1 MNILPINLD
10 DLIHARSVESVRR
23 EFKKTWSEEIKQI
36 LLRSICAFANDFFN
50 LNGGYIIIGIED
62 KNGQPI
68 LPPHGLDGQ
77 NIDEIQ
83 KWIRGKCKR
92 IVPEYQP
99 VISPEIYQNKQIL
112 VIWVPAGDVRP
123 YQAPK
128 IVIDKKDQ
136 KTLSDDDKGNCY
148 YVRQVSETIEAKGE
162 ILTQLMQMAAKVPF
176 DDRRNLA
183 VSIDVISPTLVRNFL
198 SDIKSE
204 LVTSGNVIPELD
216 LYRNL
221 RITAPI
227 NSHEVPRNVALL
239 FFVDNPEQYFPGAR
253 IEIVQFGDD
262 TGGNLIEEKIFR
274 GPLHHQLRQALDY
287 LNNFSTTMIRKVP
300 NQATAQRTVA
310 FPYEAMEEALVNAVY
325 HRSYEGVPEPVKV
338 YLYPDRLEIISYP
351 GPVQGIEMRH
361 FQPGAMIPPVPY
373 RNRRIGDFLKDL
385 DLAEA
390 RGTGIPKIR
399 RKMTEN
405 GSPDPSFDFDETRT
419 YFRVTLP
426 AHPQYIVIHALRE
439 SSHLWA
445 VGERQRAILNLES
458 SLNRVPK
465 SGALIA
471 QIIEYRTSLG
481 DFSTAEKLFRDIE
494 SDLTIMDRHLPYT
507 AMAKILLDKGQFKRA
522 SEILEQAPLPIQ
534 IDDTVELAILYKR
547 AKRFQEAHQIFS
559 ENYEFIKND
568 PKSLQEYAQT
578 KINLS
583 KKSRDIHTKKRLNR
597 EAVELLRRAI
607 QLSDD
612 KVRNAWCWF
621 DLAKTLNWL
630 RASETEI
637 LQAYSRAM
645 ELLPDEPRFRES
657 YEARRSKKDG

>member
-10 DLIHARSVESVRR
+10 DLIHARSVESVKI
-23 EFKKTWSEEIKQI
+23 EFKKTWSQPISESV
-36 LLRSICAFANDFFN
+36 LHSICAFANDFFN

-62 KNGQPI
+62 QGNGQAI
-68 LPPHGLDGQ
+68 LPPNGLDGK
-77 NIDEIQ
+77 NLDEIQ
-83 KWIRGKCKR
+83 KWIRGNCKR
-92 IVPEYQP
+92 IIPEYQP
-99 VISPEIYQNKQIL
+99 VISPEIYQDKQIL
-112 VIWVPAGDVRP
+112 VIWVPAGDIRP

-128 IVIDKKDQ
+128 
-136 KTLSDDDKGNCY
+136 TLSGGEKAY
-148 YVRQVSETIEAKGE
+148 YVRPGSATVEAKGE

-204 LVTSGNVIPELD
+204 LVARGNLIPEVD

-221 RITAPI
+221 RITVPI
-227 NSHEVPRNVALL
+227 NSHEVPKNVALL

-262 TGGNLIEEKIFR
+262 AGGNLIEEKIFR

-287 LNNFSTTMIRKVP
+287 LNNFSTTMVRKVP
-300 NQATAQRTVA
+300 NQATVHKTVA

-325 HRSYEGVPEPVKV
+325 HRSYESVPEPVKV

-351 GPVQGIEMRH
+351 GPVPGIEMRH

-458 SLNRVPK
+458 SLNQVPK
-465 SGALIA
+465 AGALIA

-507 AMAKILLDKGQFKRA
+507 AMAKILLDKGLFKRA

-559 ENYEFIKND
+559 ENYAFIKDD

-578 KINLS
+578 KISLS
-583 KKSRDIHTKKRLNR
+583 KITKDILVRKRLSR

-607 QLSDD
+607 QLSND

-621 DLAKTLNWL
+621 DLAKTLNSL

-637 LQAYSRAM
+637 LQAYSKAM

-657 YEARRSKKDG
+657 YEARRRKQDG

>member
-1 MNILPINLD
+1 MKILPINLD

-23 EFKKTWSEEIKQI
+23 EFKKTWSQPIAESV
-36 LLRSICAFANDFFN
+36 LHSICAFANDFFN

-62 KNGQPI
+62 KNGRPI
-68 LPPHGLDGQ
+68 LPPHGLEEQSLD
-77 NIDEIQ
+77 DIQ
-83 KWIRGKCKR
+83 KWIRGNCKR
-92 IVPEYQP
+92 IDPEYQP
-99 VISPEIYQNKQIL
+99 VISPEIYQDKQIL
-112 VIWVPAGDVRP
+112 VIWVAGGDVRP

-128 IVIDKKDQ
+128 
-136 KTLSDDDKGNCY
+136 TLNSGDRGY
-148 YVRQVSETIEAKGE
+148 YVRHSSSTVEAKGD

-176 DDRRNLA
+176 DDRRNSA

-204 LVTSGNVIPELD
+204 LVAPGNVIPELD

-221 RITAPI
+221 RITTPI

-239 FFVDNPEQYFPGAR
+239 FFVDDPEQYFPGAR

-262 TGGNLIEEKIFR
+262 AGGNLIEEKIFR

-287 LNNFSTTMIRKVP
+287 LNNFSTTMVRKVP
-300 NQATAQRTVA
+300 NQSTAHRTVA

-325 HRSYEGVPEPVKV
+325 HRSYEGVQEPVKV

-361 FQPGAMIPPVPY
+361 FQPEVMIPPVPY
-373 RNRRIGDFLKDL
+373 RNRRIGEFLKDL
-385 DLAEA
+385 HLAEA

-405 GSPDPSFDFDETRT
+405 GSPDPSFDFDYTRT

-458 SLNRVPK
+458 SLSRVPK

-481 DFSTAEKLFRDIE
+481 DFSRAEKLFRDIE

-507 AMAKILLDKGQFKRA
+507 AMAKILLDQRKFNEA
-522 SEILEQAPLPIQ
+522 SVILEQAPLPIQ
-534 IDDTVELAILYKR
+534 VDDTVELAILYKR
-547 AKRFQEAHQIFS
+547 AKRFQEAHRIFAD
-559 ENYEFIKND
+559 NYEFIKDD
-568 PKSLQEYAQT
+568 PKFLQEYAQT

-583 KKSRDIHTKKRLNR
+583 KTNRDMHTKRRLNR
-597 EAVELLRRAI
+597 EAIELLRRAI

-621 DLAKTLNWL
+621 DLAKTLNSL

-637 LQAYSRAM
+637 LQAYSKAM

-657 YEARRSKKDG
+657 YEARRRKKDDGR